1 MNPTRTS
8 VLLMERRQASRTPAN
23 RGATMRFADRDVRC
37 TVVNLSTGGA
47 GLSVERVSDLPPHLL
62 LLIDGEN
69 LPRQCR
75 IVWSEANRLG
85 VSFQ

>member
-1 MNPTRTS
+1 
-8 VLLMERRQASRTPAN
+8 
-23 RGATMRFADRDVRC
+23 VRC
-37 TVVNLSTGGA
+37 TVVNLSAGGA

-69 LPRQCR
+69 QPRQCR